1 MTATTRAPQSRPS
14 GAPPYY
20 PGWPTDWSITALRQ
34 PQRPV
39 DRGVM
44 AGPAGTASAR
54 RAAG

>member
-20 PGWPTDWSITALRQ
+20 PGWPTDWWITALRQ